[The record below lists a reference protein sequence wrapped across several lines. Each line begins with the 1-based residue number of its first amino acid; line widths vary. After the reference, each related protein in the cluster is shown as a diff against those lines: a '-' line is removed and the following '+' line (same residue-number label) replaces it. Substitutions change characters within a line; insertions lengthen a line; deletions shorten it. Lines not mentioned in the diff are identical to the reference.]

1 MRTGAEPQSAAQ
13 PQASER
19 RKYTRKKALLPA
31 KLATEGGVF
40 ECFVLDLSRGGA
52 KVEIKDEL
60 AQGQVVTLILD
71 PLGTF
76 NGIVAWQRGGYLGVQ
91 FGELRPGA
99 PAPAPEAA
107 VSRDPPART
116 KRPIFESN
124 AMPSARDVAP
134 PPSAPA
140 FPSDAEISET
150 LLVPKRRA
158 APERR
163 GPRDILKLVR
173 EEQNVFMLKAGEVL
187 FKAGDPAGRMYI
199 VRSGRLSIES
209 ITGTS
214 ESIGSGGIVGEFGLV
229 EHDVARGN
237 TAVAITDCELVE
249 IDGRRFFSLIDEQP
263 GFAVAVMQVLSRRL
277 RHLESPVER
286 DRAPSPAAP
295 PADDLPRPSEGTS
308 FQG

>member
-1 MRTGAEPQSAAQ
+1 MRSGAEPQSAAQ

-19 RKYTRKKALLPA
+19 RKYPRKKALLPA
-31 KLATEGGVF
+31 KLATEAGVF

-60 AQGQVVTLILD
+60 AQGQAVTLILD

-76 NGIVAWQRGGYLGVQ
+76 NGIVAWQQSGYLGVQ

-107 VSRDPPART
+107 VSHDPPART
-116 KRPIFESN
+116 KRPILESD
-124 AMPSARDVAP
+124 ATPVARDVA

-140 FPSDAEISET
+140 FPSDAEIGET
-150 LLVPKRRA
+150 LLVSKRRA
-158 APERR
+158 TPERR

-173 EEQNVFMLKAGEVL
+173 EEQNVFTLRAGEVL

-214 ESIGSGGIVGEFGLV
+214 ESIGSGGIVGESGLV

-237 TAVAITDCELVE
+237 TAVAVTDCELVE

-277 RHLESPVER
+277 RHLESPI
-286 DRAPSPAAP
+286 DQGPASAAP
-295 PADDLPRPSEGTS
+295 RVDDIPPAPERPG

>member
-1 MRTGAEPQSAAQ
+1 MRSGAESHTAAQ

-19 RKYTRKKALLPA
+19 RKYPRKKALLPA

-52 KVEIKDEL
+52 KVEIKDEI

-99 PAPAPEAA
+99 PAPEAA
-107 VSRDPPART
+107 VSHDPPART
-116 KRPIFESN
+116 KRPILESD
-124 AMPSARDVAP
+124 AAPVARDPGP
-134 PPSAPA
+134 PPGAPA
-140 FPSDAEISET
+140 FPSEAEISET
-150 LLVPKRRA
+150 LLVSKRRA
-158 APERR
+158 TPERR

-173 EEQNVFMLKAGEVL
+173 EEQNVFTLKAGEVL

-214 ESIGSGGIVGEFGLV
+214 ESIGSGGIVGESGLV

-237 TAVAITDCELVE
+237 TAVAVTDCELVE

-277 RHLESPVER
+277 RHLEGPV
-286 DRAPSPAAP
+286 DQGPVSAAP
-295 PADDLPRPSEGTS
+295 RVDDIPPTPERPG